1 MNLHPWYELSE
12 IQLMQELGKRLREIR
27 LNKNITQQEI
37 GEKIGKDRF
46 EMSKIEHGK
55 PISLN
60 SFLRILR
67 ALEKLEDLEQAIQYP
82 PISPREMMLRKT
94 HQRKRARKK

>member
-12 IQLMQELGKRLREIR
+12 LQLLKELGKRLKEIR
-27 LNKNITQQEI
+27 LNKNLTQQQI

-46 EMSKIEHGK
+46 EISKIESGK
-55 PISLN
+55 PISLI

-67 ALEKLEDLEQAIQYP
+67 ALEKFEDLDRAIDYP
-82 PISPREMMLRKT
+82 PVSPRDMMLLQERKPKRGG
-94 HQRKRARKK
+94 RK